1 MPSQSGIRVERIPGS
16 PRAILWLER
25 EPVNS
30 MTLEFWRALSNAFDA
45 LERDETVCATAE
57 SALMRELLTTFRER
71 RCRG

>member
-1 MPSQSGIRVERIPGS
+1 MRRESTVNIARVSVAVAEATMPSQSGIRVERIPGS

-45 LERDETVCATAE
+45 LERDETV
-57 SALMRELLTTFRER
+57 
-71 RCRG
+71 